1 MSSLIGNN
9 VPTSLEAEY
18 KRLQREAANDPP
30 EQGRSG
36 ISQGNQE
43 DVVTLSSRAMD
54 TSSNPVKLK
63 PSQPVTPSE
72 MQALRFSFSVYG

>member
-18 KRLQREAANDPP
+18 KRLQREATNYHP
-30 EQGRSG
+30 EQRRSG
-36 ISQGNQE
+36 TSQGSQE

-54 TSSNPVKLK
+54 AAINPVKLK
-63 PSQPVTPSE
+63 PSQPVTTSE